1 MDEIYQKGSK
11 SGAYRIITMARR
23 FLLDNKNQGSVMRMS
38 GRMSE
43 QTTSSPVRVWKTW
56 MIVEIS
62 FLLAVIALF
71 NLFPQL
77 IGIDRSPDAIAEPLP
92 LIAPGII
99 DTLPWLN
106 LWWGLALGL
115 NLAAVVFTLRSSRV
129 KWARLAVNL
138 IGLALLLRLVFAGPL
153 IAFNPAWLSIQT
165 ADPSTV
171 ALMEKQLAPVLSL
184 AISLSIT
191 IAILALSYSSFTKFR
206 YLLNPHLRIITS
218 RVEGL
223 DRL

>member
-1 MDEIYQKGSK
+1 
-11 SGAYRIITMARR
+11 
-23 FLLDNKNQGSVMRMS
+23 MS
-38 GRMSE
+38 GRMSRE
-43 QTTSSPVRVWKTW
+43 TTSSPVRVWKIW
-56 MIVEIS
+56 MLVEIS

-77 IGIDRSPDAIAEPLP
+77 IGIDRSPDAVAELLP
-92 LIAPGII
+92 FIAPGII

-115 NLAAVVFTLRSSRV
+115 NLAAIIFTIRSSRV

-138 IGLALLLRLVFAGPL
+138 IGLTMLLRLVVAGPI
-153 IAFNPAWLSIQT
+153 IALNPVWLSIQT

-171 ALMEKQLAPVLSL
+171 ALVEKQLAPVLSM
-184 AISLSIT
+184 AITLSIT
-191 IAILALSYSSFTKFR
+191 IAILALSYSSFTRFR
-206 YLLNPHLRIITS
+206 HLLNPHLRIITS
-218 RVEGL
+218 KVDGL

>member
-1 MDEIYQKGSK
+1 MDEFYQEGSK
-11 SGAYRIITMARR
+11 SGSHRIITMARR
-23 FLLDNKNQGSVMRMS
+23 FLLENKNQGSVMRMS
-38 GRMSE
+38 GRMSK

-56 MIVEIS
+56 IIVEIS

-77 IGIDRSPDAIAEPLP
+77 IGIDRSPDAVTEPLP
-92 LIAPGII
+92 LIAPAFI

-106 LWWGLALGL
+106 LWWGLAIGL
-115 NLAAVVFTLRSSRV
+115 NLAAFLFTFRSSKV

-138 IGLALLLRLVFAGPL
+138 VGLVMLLRLVFAGPI
-153 IAFNPAWLSIQT
+153 IAFNPVWLSIQT
-165 ADPSTV
+165 ADPSTI

-184 AISLSIT
+184 AISLSLT
-191 IAILALSYSSFTKFR
+191 VAILALSYSSFTKLR
-206 YLLNPHLRIITS
+206 YLLDTRMRFITS
-218 RVEGL
+218 KIEGL